1 MPDRPSTLHLHLHGM
16 HLATLEQRRPSDPI
30 RLMHTEQALDTFPGN
45 SPVISNSLRVS
56 RRPQDATAWID
67 GLLPEGPLRD
77 VIAGN
82 RNVVSSDTWAMIAT
96 LGRDVAGACT
106 VIDPDRPAGERQAHV
121 EPYPTLDHVAAA
133 VAALPDTPL
142 GLRDDS
148 ELSLAGMQDK
158 LLLVRTDN
166 ASGWGRPVGGY
177 PSTHILKVDPPK
189 PALRGVVEQ
198 EAAALAVAQRADLT
212 DITPTVVR
220 HGDSAWLIVE
230 RYDRATDTDGNVTR
244 IHQEDLA
251 QAAGIDTRRNGRRA
265 KYESYGGPGLLTAAH
280 LLRDGAD
287 DVDAQLARLV
297 GAMVFT
303 VLIGNSDAHA
313 KNLSLLLDPP
323 GSVQLAPLYDTVP
336 TMLFP
341 TLAIRCAMMIGGVH
355 HDLESVHRRALVEE
369 VEGRL
374 RWGLT
379 NDRAGSLVDEWTDR
393 IVQATAD
400 DRVGEYV
407 RRAADRLAV
416 RPG

>member
-1 MPDRPSTLHLHLHGM
+1 MPDRPTTLQLHLHGM
-16 HLATLEQRRPSDPI
+16 HLATLKQRRRGEPI
-30 RLMHTEQALDTFPGN
+30 RLTHTEQALATYPGN

-56 RRPQDATAWID
+56 HRAQDATAWLE

-82 RNVVSSDTWAMIAT
+82 RGVVSSDTWAMIAS
-96 LGRDVAGACT
+96 LGRDVAGAGT
-106 VIDPDRPAGERQAHV
+106 IIDPDRPVGVRQPRV

-133 VAALPDTPL
+133 VDALPDTPL
-142 GLRDDS
+142 GVLDDS

-158 LLLVRTDN
+158 LLLVRTDGGC
-166 ASGWGRPVGGY
+166 GWGRPVGGY

-198 EAAALAVAQRADLT
+198 EAAALAVAQRAGLT
-212 DITPTVVR
+212 NISPTIVH
-220 HGDSAWLIVE
+220 HGDRTWLIVE
-230 RYDRATDTDGNVTR
+230 RYDRSIDTTGRVTR

-265 KYESYGGPGLLTAAH
+265 KYESHGGPSLLIAAQ
-280 LLRDGAD
+280 LLRDGAQD
-287 DVDAQLARLV
+287 LDEQLSRLV

-313 KNLSLLLDPP
+313 KNLSVMLDPP
-323 GSVQLAPLYDTVP
+323 GAVQLAPLYDTVP

-341 TLAIRCAMMIGGVH
+341 TLAVRCAMMIGGVY
-355 HDLESVHRRALVEE
+355 DNLEHVTHRALMSE
-369 VEGRL
+369 VEGRR

-379 NDRAGSLVDEWTDR
+379 HDRAASLVDDWTDR
-393 IVQATAD
+393 VVQATSD

-407 RRAADRLAV
+407 RRAADRLA
-416 RPG
+416 R